1 MNTDRVE
8 VHEGTSG
15 FAYIRDA
22 RIVAFRWDL
31 LESGLVLDMD
41 APTSESQ
48 EAQYMRAWVVFDA
61 VSNLSVPAM
70 NRVRVTKGF
79 WSGTEL
85 RRDSVGAGEH
95 KFVLSVLLP
104 RFTGDILS
112 ESPQREITM
121 VAARALV
128 LTSRRTGRSNSG
140 VAGLDNRQRAELAT
154 EADQLQALS
163 MTWE

>member
-22 RIVAFRWDL
+22 RIVAFRRDL

-70 NRVRVTKGF
+70 NSRV
-79 WSGTEL
+79 S
-85 RRDSVGAGEH
+85 
-95 KFVLSVLLP
+95 
-104 RFTGDILS
+104 
-112 ESPQREITM
+112 
-121 VAARALV
+121 
-128 LTSRRTGRSNSG
+128 
-140 VAGLDNRQRAELAT
+140 
-154 EADQLQALS
+154 
-163 MTWE
+163 